1 MNKHSAEWKRAG
13 ATTLTEAAGLPTG
26 PVSMEPY
33 RSAEFFELERR
44 QIFGRTWLIM
54 GREEELPAPGDFV
67 VKEVEVCGVSVL
79 VTRTKDGRVQS
90 FHNVCSHRGNLVVL
104 EQSGCASRFVC
115 RYHNWTYGND
125 GRLIGVPDESAF
137 FDLDKKKCGLTP
149 IATEVWEGWVFI
161 NLSREP
167 EVGLAE
173 YLGDLGDYLKG
184 IDYVA
189 ADSPVVFR
197 AELDCNW
204 KVMSDAFSESYH
216 IPAIHQNT
224 IGSTF
229 ASKTNPFAHLL
240 SARTFG
246 PHRMC
251 SMFGNSQYESLETSR
266 VEKLGQSAMETT
278 NVISA
283 VDNSLV
289 ASFLAHPAVNPT
301 KSADWSLDINHVFP
315 NTQIDCGQGGF
326 FMHQYWP
333 ISVNKTRYESRF
345 YVARPTNAVERFR
358 VEQYIAR
365 VAEVVL
371 EDTANVTATQK
382 GLESRAKDFM
392 QLQDNEIMLRHS
404 TYMAEKWVAAET
416 VAEALT

>member
-1 MNKHSAEWKRAG
+1 MNNHSTDWKRPSS
-13 ATTLTEAAGLPTG
+13 TTLTEAAGLPTG

-33 RSAEFFELERR
+33 RSAEFFEQERR
-44 QIFGRTWLIM
+44 QIFGRTWLMM
-54 GREEELPAPGDFV
+54 GREEEIASPGDFV
-67 VKEVEVCGVSVL
+67 VKEVEVCGASVL
-79 VTRTKDGRVQS
+79 VTRSKDGRVQS

-104 EQSGCASRFVC
+104 DQSGSASRFVC

-125 GRLIGVPDESAF
+125 GRLIGVPDETEF
-137 FDLDKKKCGLTP
+137 FSLDKKKCGLTP
-149 IATEVWEGWVFI
+149 IATEVWEGWIFI
-161 NLSREP
+161 NLSRAP
-167 EVGLAE
+167 EVSLAE
-173 YLGDLGDYLKG
+173 YLGEMGDYLKG
-184 IDYVA
+184 VDYVA
-189 ADSPVVFR
+189 ADSPVVFT

-229 ASKTNPFAHLL
+229 ASRTNPFAHLL
-240 SARTFG
+240 SARIFG
-246 PHRMC
+246 SHRMC

-266 VEKLGQSAMETT
+266 VEKLGQDVMGTT

-283 VDNSLV
+283 VDTSLV
-289 ASFLAHPAVNPT
+289 EKFLDHPAVNPT
-301 KSADWSLDINHVFP
+301 RTADWSLDINQIFP
-315 NTQIDCGQGGF
+315 NTQIDFGQGGF
-326 FMHQYWP
+326 FTHQYWP

-358 VEQYIAR
+358 AEQYIAR

-371 EDTANVTATQK
+371 EDTTNVVATQK
-382 GLESRAKDFM
+382 GLESRGKDFM

-404 TYMAEKWVAAET
+404 TYMAEKWVSAET
-416 VAEALT
+416 VADAMA